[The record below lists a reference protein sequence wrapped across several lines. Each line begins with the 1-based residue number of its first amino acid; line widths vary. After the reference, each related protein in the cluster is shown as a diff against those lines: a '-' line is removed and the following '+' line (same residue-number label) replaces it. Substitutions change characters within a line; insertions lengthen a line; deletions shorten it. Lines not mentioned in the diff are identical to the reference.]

1 MELNS
6 QDEVRA
12 AELEALK
19 MVREKAGAG
28 ALGKWMRKKD
38 DRKLDGERPEAYLNF
53 PHRVIEDAAREA
65 EKVAAT
71 LRIASDLDLKR
82 IRTPEEAKAERRF
95 INRINRKEVHCVRA
109 DLVYNQEESE

>member
-12 AELEALK
+12 TELEALK
-19 MVREKAGAG
+19 MVRDMIGPG
-28 ALGKWMRKKD
+28 ALSRLMRKKD
-38 DRKLDGERPEAYLNF
+38 DKKLDGTRPEAYLNF
-53 PHRVIEDAAREA
+53 PHRIIEDAARQA

-82 IRTPEEAKAERRF
+82 IRTPEEAKAEQRF
-95 INRINRKEVHCVRA
+95 INRINRKEVHYVRA
-109 DLVYNQEESE
+109 GLVYNQEEDE